1 MAETRLGGSVDLA
14 PGLVPEGAED
24 PRRAIRATALGISA
38 SDTCGVRD
46 YATLLARALGDENVT
61 CSLAWLERRDEPLL
75 RARSQ
80 VSSWRRNLAAEL
92 TERPPRT
99 VLLHYSVFTYSYRGL
114 PVFVPAVLSTLARAR
129 IPLLTILHE
138 FVYPWRHSGV
148 RGAAWAVSQRALLI
162 DVMRRSAAVLVT
174 TESRAQWL
182 ASRPWLA
189 KRPVG
194 VAPVFSNLPSA
205 TVGLPSQSN
214 GPTIGLFGYSYPP
227 AMIAV
232 VLDAMSNLRSQGAGV
247 QLRLLGSPGR
257 PSVTAD
263 AWLAAARTRA
273 VADALVFSGTLSSQG
288 LADALAECDIL
299 LFADSA
305 GPTSRKTTLAASLA
319 SARPVVALDGPQRW
333 AELIHAEAAK
343 VVRPTAD
350 TLADALTALLED
362 AHAREAL
369 GARGRAF
376 AAQSMSVGRSAA
388 VVAGLIDD
396 IIS

>member
-1 MAETRLGGSVDLA
+1 MAETRVGGSVDLA
-14 PGLVPEGAED
+14 PGLVAEDAED

-38 SDTCGVRD
+38 SATCGVRD
-46 YATLLARALGDENVT
+46 YAALLAQALGDENVA
-61 CSLAWLERRDEPLL
+61 CSVLWLERRDEPLL
-75 RARSQ
+75 VARSE
-80 VSSWRRNLAAEL
+80 VSSWTGKLSAEL
-92 TERPPRT
+92 AERPPRT
-99 VLLHYSVFTYSYRGL
+99 VLLHYSVFTYSYRGV
-114 PVFVPAVLSTLARAR
+114 PVFVPGILAALARAR
-129 IPLLTILHE
+129 IPLLTVLHE
-138 FVYPWRHSGV
+138 FAYPWGHGGI
-148 RGAAWAVSQRALLI
+148 RGAAWALSQRALLI

-189 KRPVG
+189 ERPVG

-205 TVGLPSQSN
+205 TVGLSSERN

-232 VLDAMSNLRSQGAGV
+232 VLDAMSHLRSQGAGV

-257 PSVTAD
+257 PSAIAD

-288 LADALAECDIL
+288 LADALAGCDIL

-333 AELIHAEAAK
+333 AELIQAGAAN

-350 TLADALTALLED
+350 ALADAFTALLDD

-376 AAQSMSVGRSAA
+376 AEQSMSVGRSAA
-388 VVAGLIDD
+388 VVAGLIDE